1 MPTQIPVETEP
12 AWIAATIA
20 ASMYMLL
27 VSCAPTVPKFDTAL
41 IQKADMPQS

>member
-20 ASMYMLL
+20 TSMYMLL
-27 VSCAPTVPKFDTAL
+27 AVATMTGIAVIVVCAY
-41 IQKADMPQS
+41 SS

>member
-12 AWIAATIA
+12 A
-20 ASMYMLL
+20 
-27 VSCAPTVPKFDTAL
+27 CAPTVPELDTAL

>member
-27 VSCAPTVPKFDTAL
+27 AVATMTGIAVIIVCAY
-41 IQKADMPQS
+41 SS